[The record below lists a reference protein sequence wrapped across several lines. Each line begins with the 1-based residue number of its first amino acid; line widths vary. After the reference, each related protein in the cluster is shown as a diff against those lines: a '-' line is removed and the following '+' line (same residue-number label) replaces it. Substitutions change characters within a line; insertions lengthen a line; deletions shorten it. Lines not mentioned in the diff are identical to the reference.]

1 MSRKLNGL
9 IDAIADGLR
18 APGLQQRLDE
28 LEARKV
34 ELERE
39 ITTEPAPPVRLHP
52 NLGQVYRRQVEG
64 LQDALNEP
72 EIRDE
77 AIQILSGLV
86 ERIVIGP
93 QDTGLEVEII
103 GEIAQM
109 VELGLD
115 GAKNKRAILDDKMAC
130 SVKVVAGARSHLYRT
145 RLRYEREARK

>member
-1 MSRKLNGL
+1 MPLAT
-9 IDAIADGLR
+9 AIADLVIDAGHLR
-18 APGLQQRLDE
+18 EGPR
-28 LEARKV
+28 
-34 ELERE
+34 
-39 ITTEPAPPVRLHP
+39 PLHAEC
-52 NLGQVYRRQVEG
+52 VRRQVER

-93 QDTGLEVEII
+93 QDTGLEVEIV

-109 VELGLD
+109 VELGLH